1 MNAEALLTAAKGALM
16 IAKENSGDQVKLA
29 SE

>member
-1 MNAEALLTAAKGALM
+1 MSAELLLAAAKGAL
-16 IAKENSGDQVKLA
+16 IKAKDNGGDQVKLA